1 MLATQKKNFL
11 EKYDQTPLSKK
22 ENELLDRDFGYKNI
36 DGLVDVFNNTK
47 TNKQQNRLFDKINN
61 ELTTMKKL
69 VNIVSNTTE
78 KRRINNVIKSVEF
91 TVDYFAP
98 LGDSDGK
105 SDSSI
110 GFSDA
115 DGSGLRNIN
124 TKPNA

>member
-36 DGLVDVFNNTK
+36 DGLVDAFNNTK
-47 TNKQQNRLFDKINN
+47 TNKQQNRLFDKISN
-61 ELTTMKKL
+61 ELTTLKKL

-78 KRRINNVIKSVEF
+78 KRRINNVIKGVEF
-91 TVDYFAP
+91 TVDYFAR